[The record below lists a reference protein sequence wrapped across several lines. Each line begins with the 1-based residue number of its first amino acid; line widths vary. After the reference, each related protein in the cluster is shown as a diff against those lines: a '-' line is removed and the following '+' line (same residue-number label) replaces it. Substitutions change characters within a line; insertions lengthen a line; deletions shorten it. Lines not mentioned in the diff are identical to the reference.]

1 MPKDQETA
9 ILRSGFVARC
19 GGPFKEETQ
28 AAKSESRDRARL
40 PTGDKEGQA
49 SPKEQLTLV

>member
-28 AAKSESRDRARL
+28 AAKSESQDRAQL